1 MTNGNEQQKS
11 GQGWSHKYVG
21 LSRNDFNFHDNQKL
35 H

>member
-1 MTNGNEQQKS
+1 MVMNNKNQAKAEAT
-11 GQGWSHKYVG
+11 YVG